1 MEGVTEGGATDCSA
15 HAVAECAST
24 APTCGLGASKLGVD
38 SAVVLETGCGFG
50 RSAFQEVVTVGRLL
64 MQVTEMNLSMP
75 SCSIAQFMPESADT
89 EGSPDTLAQGTSTAT
104 PCSLGAWAFSFE
116 SRLVSGDSYNLGK
129 AAPQEEV
136 SVGRTLK
143 HVAVTVLAAQH
154 CLVAEGVPASGKE
167 DGNAHTSSYCASTA
181 TMCGLGTSIIVLDLD
196 STVVSAKDCDLGW
209 AVPEQVVAVVVVESP
224 LIQETAVVSNTP
236 SCLAAEGVTE
246 SGAAHAIASAGAL
259 DYHADTDPICGLV
272 LLVFGLNPRGIS
284 KPYCEFG
291 KARQVL
297 VCMHRQLQQV
307 AATVL
312 DPACGHGESTFGL
325 NSIKL
330 SKADFDLTVN
340 HLRKS
345 APLRHRGF
353 TCRPLVGIRSL
364 VHLRS
369 L

>member
-1 MEGVTEGGATDCSA
+1 MWQSLFWVRNIAWLRRVCQR
-15 HAVAECAST
+15 AE
-24 APTCGLGASKLGVD
+24 
-38 SAVVLETGCGFG
+38 
-50 RSAFQEVVTVGRLL
+50 Q
-64 MQVTEMNLSMP
+64 
-75 SCSIAQFMPESADT
+75 
-89 EGSPDTLAQGTSTAT
+89 
-104 PCSLGAWAFSFE
+104 
-116 SRLVSGDSYNLGK
+116 
-129 AAPQEEV
+129 
-136 SVGRTLK
+136 
-143 HVAVTVLAAQH
+143 
-154 CLVAEGVPASGKE
+154 E

-196 STVVSAKDCDLGW
+196 SKVVSAKDCDLGW

-224 LIQETAVVSNTP
+224 LIQETAVVSSTP

-259 DYHADTDPICGLV
+259 DHHAGTDPISGLV
-272 LLVFGLNPRGIS
+272 LSVFGLHPRGVS

-307 AATVL
+307 AAKVL
-312 DPACGHGESTFGL
+312 DPAFGHSESTFGL

-345 APLRHRGF
+345 APLRHHGF